1 MHLKLGYMLKMF
13 QEDFFLQ
20 QEPYITTDLSL
31 WPQQVK
37 FRNVLS
43 SVVLPI
49 RFQHGTSNIFLISKS
64 WNWSW
69 RRRYCQHALWSHD
82 SQTCSMGWK
91 SQCCTSQAKEL
102 FVKLSGMKC
111 SPEWRSR
118 AFDALSICIL
128 SLPIIVSFSSHPCAQ
143 WFNCNSSRLK
153 IFYKHVHN
161 LVELVYIASLFHE
174 FGCCLYSSAML
185 LPIYHTKFSI
195 HFLCGGYILNIS
207 IVLKSDI
214 PLIVN
219 CFVHLL
225 WINTSWNFRSVEIE
239 SQSF

>member
-13 QEDFFLQ
+13 PEDFFLQ

-31 WPQQVK
+31 QPQQVK

-102 FVKLSGMKC
+102 FVKLSGTEC
-111 SPEWRSR
+111 SPEWHISFDLFFSISRKRSR
-118 AFDALSICIL
+118 ASFDVLSVCIF
-128 SLPIIVSFSSHPCAQ
+128 SLPIIV
-143 WFNCNSSRLK
+143 
-153 IFYKHVHN
+153 IFPVTLVHIN
-161 LVELVYIASLFHE
+161 
-174 FGCCLYSSAML
+174 
-185 LPIYHTKFSI
+185 
-195 HFLCGGYILNIS
+195 
-207 IVLKSDI
+207 
-214 PLIVN
+214 LIVILVILKYFTN
-219 CFVHLL
+219 MHII
-225 WINTSWNFRSVEIE
+225 W
-239 SQSF
+239 